1 MVLYHRS
8 TVNCKPP
15 DVVFSA
21 LPERIKTNPKD
32 HWFKIGHRGR
42 ITKCKNIF
50 SKVHREN
57 WSREIIV
64 IDSGIKPNSWTYIL
78 KDFNEEK
85 VIGTFY
91 GKELLLRKLSMS
103 Y

>member
-32 HWFKIGHRGR
+32 H
-42 ITKCKNIF
+42 
-50 SKVHREN
+50 
-57 WSREIIV
+57 
-64 IDSGIKPNSWTYIL
+64 
-78 KDFNEEK
+78 
-85 VIGTFY
+85 
-91 GKELLLRKLSMS
+91 
-103 Y
+103 